1 MADNNI
7 SLDSLKVVRSR
18 AAAVFAGFTSG
29 QKVLSLLAAAGLVM
43 GGAFFV
49 KMESAPNYQPLFTNL
64 QPSDSGAITTQLTTA
79 KVPFQ
84 LANGGATIMVPAQD
98 VNKERVA
105 LAEQGL
111 PNSGTVGFSTL
122 EKSGI
127 TTSQFVQQVEYQQA
141 LEGQLQQTIESI
153 QGIQS
158 AQVNLVV
165 PQQSSFAVGNQPP
178 TTASILVDLVPGVTL
193 SGGQVRGIVNL
204 TAAATPGLTTSNVT
218 VVDNEGNVLSSGGT
232 TSDTGASGSAQTATY
247 DTQLAASLQALLN
260 PVVGMGNSAV
270 QVHAVLN
277 FDTVKTTTNGLQLNA
292 KGQPITAQTS
302 TSTSSSKGTGTAPA
316 SGTLNSTT
324 TATTSTGGNYTQNS
338 KQVTNAVGQVTE
350 TVDQAPGQVVSTSIA
365 VLLNSKALSAT
376 SLANVKSMIS
386 AAAGLN
392 LKKGDQ
398 LVVTSMP
405 FTKVAAAKVTS
416 GGSMM
421 TMLLKA
427 GKALGLVLLIL
438 AMLFLALRASK
449 KTTYDEIPVGDVS
462 FGGAPRLSALEGES
476 LELPAAPRPLTALD
490 AAPDAVITQ
499 VNHFIEQR
507 PSEVA
512 RLLRVWADE
521 QGRESV

>member
-158 AQVNLVV
+158 AQVTRVV

-324 TATTSTGGNYTQNS
+324 TATTSTPPIWDS
-338 KQVTNAVGQVTE
+338 
-350 TVDQAPGQVVSTSIA
+350 
-365 VLLNSKALSAT
+365 
-376 SLANVKSMIS
+376 
-386 AAAGLN
+386 
-392 LKKGDQ
+392 
-398 LVVTSMP
+398 
-405 FTKVAAAKVTS
+405 
-416 GGSMM
+416 
-421 TMLLKA
+421 
-427 GKALGLVLLIL
+427 
-438 AMLFLALRASK
+438 R
-449 KTTYDEIPVGDVS
+449 IP
-462 FGGAPRLSALEGES
+462 R
-476 LELPAAPRPLTALD
+476 
-490 AAPDAVITQ
+490 
-499 VNHFIEQR
+499 R
-507 PSEVA
+507 PSCTSPPSGADHA
-512 RLLRVWADE
+512 RRCVE
-521 QGRESV
+521 